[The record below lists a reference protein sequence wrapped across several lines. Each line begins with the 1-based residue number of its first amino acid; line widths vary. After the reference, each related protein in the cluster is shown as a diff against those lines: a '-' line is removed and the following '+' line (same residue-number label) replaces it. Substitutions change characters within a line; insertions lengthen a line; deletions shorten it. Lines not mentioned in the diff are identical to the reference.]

1 MHNYQLLVVTI
12 TSKDTETR
20 VITPYDDL
28 DTATRKFHDAF
39 STIGAG
45 PKKISVVLMDSD
57 LRALRHE
64 VWNAPVEQTTPT
76 EQSE

>member
-12 TSKDTETR
+12 SSKDTETR
-20 VITPYDDL
+20 DITPYDDL

-39 STIGAG
+39 KTIGAG

-64 VWNAPVEQTTPT
+64 VWNAPIEQTTTSDT
-76 EQSE
+76 E